1 VRTGAAEEDRPAP
14 VHPVQQQSG
23 GQQSGGQLGSGIGVA
38 SLHIDGGRYID
49 QEIDVRQ
56 YMGVKLIQQIDAACC
71 PSFADAP
78 LSEEAA
84 EVLAAALRIV
94 ADPTRLRLL
103 SLIATRPGAEGCV
116 CELTEPLG
124 LSQPTVSHH
133 LKVLTSAG
141 ILEREKRGRWVYY
154 RIDREPL
161 IALQAAL
168 GPGPLVDTPT

>member
-1 VRTGAAEEDRPAP
+1 MA
-14 VHPVQQQSG
+14 
-23 GQQSGGQLGSGIGVA
+23 
-38 SLHIDGGRYID
+38 
-49 QEIDVRQ
+49 
-56 YMGVKLIQQIDAACC
+56 VKLIQQIDAACC

-103 SLIATRPGAEGCV
+103 SLIATRAGAEGCV

-141 ILEREKRGRWVYY
+141 ILEREKRGRWVYF

-168 GPGPLVDTPT
+168 APGPFVRYPDVAVDPATCRRHRAPPHSNNVATLYTLATTMSRANPCFTRWPGT